1 MSYFDR
7 KAVPQATQNELDG
20 RFSENVNTWQGTP
33 YVNLTSMCNKC
44 KPEFQLSLTTQANEK
59 IITDAENAVHT
70 AKAKAIALGID
81 YIPLPD
87 TSLFTSTVTELK
99 VVKQGELG
107 TSRKATVQ
115 IQCPT
120 VADLAELQQCYF
132 IPGMSVRI
140 QWGYAKKGSTPAFP
154 QPVELITSP
163 QLNTDIV
170 KTMINHTATA
180 EGVNSEG
187 MQGPVSNFGY
197 TYNKDNGYWDC
208 FIEVISAAQLVE
220 GSSNKPNCI
229 VPPCYVKIDNTETGG
244 GKKTITLDIFE
255 EELVAKANKGKNL
268 STAQMIGAAVVGVVV
283 GVVFVAANVVTL
295 GGASVVLAAAG
306 TAAVGA
312 TVAAGV
318 IVTYNA
324 VTSDSSKT
332 TAQSWSKVFQYEGDT
347 RDPNNLGKADGGF
360 WSSTMGTG
368 ANENYISLLKLTEI
382 WNDKFAKGP
391 PTIPFPTNFSTLA
404 PQSFQVP
411 QLSYGVLRPEQA
423 PEPTPPAIIDITTS
437 LIDYPKSNTGVF
449 IGSSDARIC
458 FIPGG
463 EGLDDLL
470 DGYSANEVPSA
481 IIGNKIQAGNIAVN
495 TIHALQVYRT
505 MRETPD
511 DMGELGKVNSV
522 EYFNKILNDINASC
536 GSPWEYL
543 RIHPNGDGILT
554 IVSDRNEN
562 PDAIIPPYELKVGG
576 DRAVLS
582 DLKLELKLTG
592 AMKTQALYGNNK
604 SSIGKNNCI
613 AAKFEPFGL
622 SNNYF
627 TDNGV
632 PTPVPPP
639 PCKESEIKLEAGC
652 KTVPTTT
659 KELFEEAGDGHTDG
673 DCANLAERLSHIKDL
688 LVDPVTGEPIIK
700 AELKEAC
707 KNITLP
713 FEMSFT
719 LVGGVGGFGFGQIVT
734 CNLVPESVRTKFE
747 FQVLN
752 AAHTVNVKGWTTE
765 VTTVARATK
774 PS

>member
-1 MSYFDR
+1 MSTYFDR
-7 KAVPQATQNELDG
+7 KQVPQATQNELDG
-20 RFSENVNTWQGTP
+20 RTDEMTWQGTP

-44 KPEFQLSLTTQANEK
+44 KPAFQLSLTTENNAKIIAAAEAIVDKEK
-59 IITDAENAVHT
+59 IIGQD
-70 AKAKAIALGID
+70 KGL
-81 YIPLPD
+81 YIPSPNRLA
-87 TSLFTSTVTELK
+87 FTSVVTELK

-120 VADLAELQQCYF
+120 VEDLAELQQCYF

-140 QWGYAKKGSTPAFP
+140 QWGYLKDGSTTNPIHP
-154 QPVELITSP
+154 PVELITSP
-163 QLNTDIV
+163 QLNTDFV
-170 KTMINHTATA
+170 TTMINHTATA

-197 TYNKDNGYWDC
+197 TYNKDTDYWDC
-208 FIEVISAAQLVE
+208 FFEVISAAQVVE

-229 VPPCYVKIDNTETGG
+229 MPPCYVNIDNTETGG
-244 GKKTITLDIFE
+244 GKKTVTYDLFE
-255 EELVAKANKGKNL
+255 EDLVAKANKGKNL
-268 STAQMIGAAVVGVVV
+268 STTQMIGAAVVGVVV
-283 GVVFVAANVVTL
+283 AVGFVAANVVTL
-295 GGASVVLAAAG
+295 GGASVAI
-306 TAAVGA
+306 AAVGA
-312 TVAAGV
+312 TAAAGA
-318 IVTYNA
+318 IVTFNA

-382 WNDKFAKGP
+382 WNSYFTKGP
-391 PTIPFPTNFSTLA
+391 PVVSNALLA
-404 PQSFQVP
+404 AFGVTPQVP
-411 QLSYGVLRPEQA
+411 QLSFGVLRIPEQA

-437 LIDYPKSNTGVF
+437 LIDYPRSNVGPF

-470 DGYSANEVPSA
+470 DGYTANEVPSA
-481 IIGNKIQAGNIAVN
+481 IINNQIQAGNIAVN
-495 TIHALQVYRT
+495 TIHALQVYHT
-505 MRETPD
+505 MKDTPD
-511 DMGELGKVNSV
+511 DMGVLGNVKCVD
-522 EYFNKILNDINASC
+522 YFNKILSDINASC
-536 GSPWEYL
+536 GSPWDYL
-543 RIHPNGDGILT
+543 RMHPNETGKLT
-554 IVSDRNEN
+554 IVSKTNEN
-562 PDAIIPPYELKVGG
+562 PNANITPYELKVGNG
-576 DRAVLS
+576 MAVLS

-604 SSIGKNNCI
+604 SSIGKDNCT

-627 TDNGV
+627 IDNGV
-632 PTPVPPP
+632 PAPVAPL
-639 PCKESEIKLEAGC
+639 PCKESEIRREEAGC
-652 KTVPTTT
+652 KTVPTST

-673 DCANLAERLSHIKDL
+673 DCANLAERLTHIKDL
-688 LVDPVTGEPIIK
+688 LVDPVTGVPIEK
-700 AELKEAC
+700 ADTTEAC

-734 CNLVPESVRTKFE
+734 CNIVPENVRNKFE

-752 AAHTVNVKGWTTE
+752 ASHTVNVKGWTTE
-765 VTTVARATK
+765 VTTVARPKPK
-774 PS
+774 PSDPS